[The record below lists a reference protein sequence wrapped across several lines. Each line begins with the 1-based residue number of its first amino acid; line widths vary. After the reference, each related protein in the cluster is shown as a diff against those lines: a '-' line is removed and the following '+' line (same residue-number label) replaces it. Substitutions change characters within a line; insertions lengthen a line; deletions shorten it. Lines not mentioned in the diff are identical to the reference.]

1 MKTYVLRHSETE
13 TDWTTHSDWYIGM
26 NDVLLFTAVV
36 LTEKC
41 SHPTIVPLF
50 IFRVYRMHFE
60 RFSAVGSLQT

>member
-13 TDWTTHSDWYIGM
+13 IDWTTHSDWYIGM
-26 NDVLLFTAVV
+26 NDVLFTAVV

-50 IFRVYRMHFE
+50 IFRVNRMHFE
-60 RFSAVGSLQT
+60 QFSAVGNLQT